1 MNLDLNEITFVI
13 VSYKAEKVIYNCL
26 DSLPKSSKKIIIEN
40 SYDKILKRE
49 LELKYD
55 NIEVLLNTNNGM
67 GSSNNIGIKRAN
79 TNFVFILNPD
89 VIFKENTI
97 EKLISTIKDIK
108 DFSIISPINSNKN
121 LPNFKTK
128 KKNFELDKKF
138 IEVDEIDGFSML
150 INKSKFDQEIYFDEN
165 FFLYLE
171 NSDLCLRQVNKN
183 EKIYIITNS
192 EIEHI
197 GSYSTKFDE
206 TVDKEMEYIRNW
218 HWMWSKFYFNKKHFG
233 YLTAYLKI
241 LPNLVSAVFKYLFY
255 LILFNTY
262 KKKIYKMRFLGILNS
277 IIGNKSYLR
286 PKASAQEK
294 ISSY

>member
-13 VSYKAEKVIYNCL
+13 VSYKADKVIYNCL

-171 NSDLCLRQVNKN
+171 NSDLCLRQINKN

>member
-55 NIEVLLNTNNGM
+55 NIEVLLNNNNGM

-171 NSDLCLRQVNKN
+171 NSDLCLRQINKN

>member
-26 DSLPKSSKKIIIEN
+26 NSLPKSSKKIIIEN

>member
-171 NSDLCLRQVNKN
+171 NSDLCLRQINKN

-255 LILFNTY
+255 LILFNSY

>member
-255 LILFNTY
+255 LILFNSY

>member
-150 INKSKFDQEIYFDEN
+150 INKSKFNQEIYFDEN

-171 NSDLCLRQVNKN
+171 NSDLCLRQINKN

-255 LILFNTY
+255 LILFNSY

>member
-26 DSLPKSSKKIIIEN
+26 NSLPKSSKKIIIEN

-262 KKKIYKMRFLGILNS
+262 KKKNL
-277 IIGNKSYLR
+277 
-286 PKASAQEK
+286 
-294 ISSY
+294 

>member
-26 DSLPKSSKKIIIEN
+26 NSLPKSSKKIIIEN

-255 LILFNTY
+255 LILFNSY

>member
-26 DSLPKSSKKIIIEN
+26 DSLPKTSKKIIIEN
-40 SYDKILKRE
+40 SYDKQLKRE
-49 LELKYD
+49 LESKYD
-55 NIEVLLNTNNGM
+55 NIEVLLNSNNGM
-67 GSSNNIGIKRAN
+67 GSSNNIGIKKAN

-89 VIFKENTI
+89 VIFKNNTI
-97 EKLISTIKDIK
+97 DELISAIKDIK
-108 DFSIISPINSNKN
+108 DFSIISPINSNKS

-128 KKNFELDKKF
+128 KKHLETNKNI

-150 INKSKFDQEIYFDEN
+150 INKSKFDQDIFFDEN

-171 NSDLCLRQVNKN
+171 NSDLCLRQKNKN
-183 EKIYIITNS
+183 EKIFIITSS

-206 TVDKEMEYIRNW
+206 TIDKEMEYIRNW

-233 YLTAYLKI
+233 DFAAYLKI
-241 LPNLVSAVFKYLFY
+241 FPNLISATFKYLFY
-255 LILFNTY
+255 LIIFNSH

-286 PKASAQEK
+286 PRTNDQEK
-294 ISSY
+294 ISNY

>member
-26 DSLPKSSKKIIIEN
+26 DSLPKTSKKIIIEN
-40 SYDKILKRE
+40 SYDKLLKRE
-49 LELKYD
+49 LESKYD
-55 NIEVLLNTNNGM
+55 NIEVLLNSNNGM
-67 GSSNNIGIKRAN
+67 GSSNNIGIKKAN

-89 VIFKENTI
+89 VIFKNNTI
-97 EKLISTIKDIK
+97 DELISAIKDIE
-108 DFSIISPINSNKN
+108 DFSIISPINSNKS

-128 KKNFELDKKF
+128 KKHLETNKNI

-150 INKSKFDQEIYFDEN
+150 INKSKFDQEIFFDEN

-171 NSDLCLRQVNKN
+171 NSDLCLRQKNKN
-183 EKIYIITNS
+183 EKIFIITSS
-192 EIEHI
+192 EIDHI

-206 TVDKEMEYIRNW
+206 TIDKEMEYIRNW

-233 YLTAYLKI
+233 DLTAYLKI
-241 LPNLVSAVFKYLFY
+241 FPNLISAIFKYLFY
-255 LILFNTY
+255 LIIFNSH

-286 PKASAQEK
+286 PTTNVQEK
-294 ISSY
+294 ISNY

>member
-40 SYDKILKRE
+40 SYDKLLKRE
-49 LELKYD
+49 LERKYD
-55 NIEVLLNTNNGM
+55 NIEVLLNSNNGM
-67 GSSNNIGIKRAN
+67 GASNNIGIKKAN

-89 VIFKENTI
+89 VIFKNNTFD
-97 EKLISTIKDIK
+97 ELILAIKDIK

-121 LPNFKTK
+121 LPNFKIKKKIFETK
-128 KKNFELDKKF
+128 KNF
-138 IEVDEIDGFSML
+138 IEVDEVDGFSML
-150 INKSKFDQEIYFDEN
+150 INKSKFDQEIFFDEN

-171 NSDLCLRQVNKN
+171 NSDLCLRQKNKN
-183 EKIYIITNS
+183 EKIFIITSS
-192 EIEHI
+192 EVEHI

-206 TVDKEMEYIRNW
+206 TIDKEMEYIRNW
-218 HWMWSKFYFNKKHFG
+218 HWMWSKFYFNKKHSG
-233 YLTAYLKI
+233 YLAAFLKI
-241 LPNLVSAVFKYLFY
+241 LPNLVSAIFKYIFY
-255 LILFNTY
+255 LLIFNSH

-286 PKASAQEK
+286 PRANVQEK

>member
-26 DSLPKSSKKIIIEN
+26 NSLPKSSKKIIIEN

-171 NSDLCLRQVNKN
+171 NSDLCLRQINKN

-255 LILFNTY
+255 LILFNSY

>member
-26 DSLPKSSKKIIIEN
+26 NSLPKSSKKIIIEN

-171 NSDLCLRQVNKN
+171 NSDLCLRQINKN